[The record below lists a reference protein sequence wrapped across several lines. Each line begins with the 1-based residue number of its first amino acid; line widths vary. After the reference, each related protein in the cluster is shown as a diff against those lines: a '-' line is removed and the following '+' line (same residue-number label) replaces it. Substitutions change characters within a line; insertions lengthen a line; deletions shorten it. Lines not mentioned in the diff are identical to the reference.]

1 MNSDIVSIV
10 DEFADLES
18 SDEGTNIA
26 DVYNKYI
33 ATALESL
40 NGTTINGIIAEN
52 VAQVLSIAPTDL
64 IEYGHV
70 SIKMN
75 TDCLCYLGGTLVRDF
90 RVFDFISEIFSGDN
104 INQFSCI
111 ENIVLP
117 KSVEIINSEAFYNY
131 HFLKN
136 VIFEDNSELRYIGQ
150 CAFMYCTKLFKLDLS
165 ACEKLEV
172 LTDNIFACSGIKTVK
187 LPDKLREISN
197 KAFDN
202 SNVTS
207 VIVGGTKYKLG
218 EFMSTLEKNNYHN
231 FWDFET
237 MSSHSIL

>member
-1 MNSDIVSIV
+1 MNSEIVSIV
-10 DEFADLES
+10 NEFADLES
-18 SDEGTNIA
+18 SDEGTNA
-26 DVYNKYI
+26 VDVYNKYI
-33 ATALESL
+33 NAALESL
-40 NGTTINGIIAEN
+40 NGTTINGIIADN
-52 VAQVLSIAPTDL
+52 VLRILSTAPTDL
-64 IEYGHV
+64 IKYGHV

-75 TDCLCYLGGTLVRDF
+75 TDSLCYLGGTLVRDF
-90 RVFDFISEIFSGDN
+90 RVFDFISEIFPGDN
-104 INQFSCI
+104 VSQFSCI

-136 VIFEDNSELRYIGQ
+136 IIFEDNSELSYIGPG
-150 CAFMYCTKLFKLDLS
+150 AFMYCTKLFKLDLS

-187 LPDKLREISN
+187 LPDKLREISSR
-197 KAFDN
+197 AFEN

-207 VIVGGTKYKLG
+207 VIVGGTKYKLS
-218 EFMSTLEKNNYHN
+218 EFMSALEKNNYHN

-237 MSSHSIL
+237 MSSL

>member
-1 MNSDIVSIV
+1 MNNDIVSIV
-10 DEFADLES
+10 NEFADLES
-18 SDEGTNIA
+18 SDESTNA
-26 DVYNKYI
+26 VDVYNKYI
-33 ATALESL
+33 DTAFESL
-40 NGTTINGIIAEN
+40 NGTTINGIIADN
-52 VAQVLSIAPTDL
+52 VVRILSTAPTDL

-75 TDCLCYLGGTLVRDF
+75 TDSLCYLGGTLVRDF

-104 INQFSCI
+104 VNQFSCI

-117 KSVEIINSEAFYNY
+117 KSVEVINSEAFYNY

-136 VIFEDNSELRYIGQ
+136 VIFEDNSELRYIGPG
-150 CAFMYCTKLFKLDLS
+150 AFMYCTKLFKLDLS

-172 LTDNIFACSGIKTVK
+172 ITDNIFACSGIKTVK
-187 LPDKLREISN
+187 LPDKLREVSN

-207 VIVGGTKYKLG
+207 VIVGGTKYRLS
-218 EFMSTLEKNNYHN
+218 EFMDALEKNNYHN

-237 MSSHSIL
+237 MSSL